1 MQNVYTVGQINSYI
15 KNMFVQDFLL
25 QDLSIKGEVSNCKYH
40 SSGHIYFTLK
50 DGKGTIACVMFAGNR
65 AGLSFKM
72 ADGMQ
77 VIVRGTIDVYER
89 DGKYQMYAKA
99 VKSDGEGSL
108 YERFERLKREL
119 AEQGMFAPEYKQPIP
134 SYVKRLGDRKSTRL
148 NSSH

>member
-65 AGLSFKM
+65 TGLAFKM

-77 VIVRGTIDVYER
+77 VIVRGAIDVYER

-99 VKSDGEGSL
+99 IKSDG
-108 YERFERLKREL
+108 
-119 AEQGMFAPEYKQPIP
+119 
-134 SYVKRLGDRKSTRL
+134 
-148 NSSH
+148 